1 MSGSD
6 CISQHLNILVI
17 GGGGREHALAWK
29 IAQSPLV
36 NKLYCAPGNAGTDGV
51 AVNLPIAADDVVGL
65 LAFAKQ
71 NDIGLTVVGPEAAL
85 AKGVVDAFESAG
97 LLIAGPSQKAALIE
111 GSKVFMKE
119 ILTKANIP
127 TARYE
132 VHTSKEAALSALAR
146 FGERVVIKA
155 DGLAAGKGVIV
166 AGSRAEAVEAIE
178 RMLVGREFGEA
189 GAKIILEETLDGEE
203 ASILAFCDGHNVIMM
218 PSSQD
223 HKRIGDNDTGPNT
236 GGMGAYSPAPVV
248 TPQMER
254 WVEEKIMKATLAVM
268 SAEGRPYRGILYAGL
283 MVTKDGPKVLE
294 FNARFGDPECQ
305 PLLMRMKSDIVP
317 VLMGVARGDISDI
330 RVEWSDAPAVCVVM
344 AAKGYPGDY
353 AKGSAITGLDRAGA
367 MKDVAVFHAGT
378 ARSSN
383 GQVVTNGG
391 RVLGVTAKGATI
403 AEAIELAYKAVSH
416 ISYDGAYHRKDIGGR
431 ALLR

>member
-1 MSGSD
+1 MVSN
-6 CISQHLNILVI
+6 LNILVI

-29 IAQSPLV
+29 IAQSHLV
-36 NKLYCAPGNAGTDGV
+36 NKLYCAPGNAGTEGV
-51 AVNLPIAADDVVGL
+51 AVNIPIATDDVNGL

-71 NDIGLTVVGPEAAL
+71 NSIGLTVVGPEAAL
-85 AKGVVDAFESAG
+85 AKGVVDSFESAG
-97 LLIAGPSQKAALIE
+97 LPIAGPSKKAALIE

-119 ILTKANIP
+119 MLTKANIP

-132 VHTSKEAALSALAR
+132 VHAQKDSALSALSR

-166 AGSRAEAVEAIE
+166 AGSRAEAVDAIE

-223 HKRIGDNDTGPNT
+223 HKRIGDNDAGPNT

-254 WVEEKIMKATLAVM
+254 WVEENIMKTTLSAM
-268 SAEGRPYRGILYAGL
+268 SADGRPYKGILYAGL

-317 VLMGVARGDISDI
+317 VLIGVARGDISGV
-330 RVEWSDAPAVCVVM
+330 RVEWSDDPAVCVVM
-344 AAKGYPGDY
+344 ASKGYPGEY
-353 AKGSAITGLDRAGA
+353 AKGALIHGLDRARA

-378 ARSSN
+378 AKSPN
-383 GQVVTNGG
+383 GQIVTNGG
-391 RVLGVTAKGATI
+391 RVLGVTARGATI
-403 AEAIELAYKAVSH
+403 AGAIELAYRAVSQ
-416 ISYDGAYHRKDIGGR
+416 IGFDGAYYRKDIGGR

>member
-1 MSGSD
+1 MEK
-6 CISQHLNILVI
+6 INILVI

-36 NKLYCAPGNAGTDGV
+36 NKLYCALGNVGTESV
-51 AVNLPIAADDVVGL
+51 AVNLPIAADDVNGL

-71 NDIGLTVVGPEAAL
+71 NSIGLTVVGPEAAL

-97 LLIAGPSQKAALIE
+97 LLIAGPSKNAALIE

-132 VHTSKEAALSALAR
+132 VHTQKEAALSALAR

-166 AGSRAEAVEAIE
+166 AGSRAEAVDAIE

-248 TPQMER
+248 TPPMER
-254 WVEEKIMKATLAVM
+254 WVEENIMKTTLAVM
-268 SAEGRPYRGILYAGL
+268 SNDGRPYKGILYAGL

-317 VLMGVARGDISDI
+317 VLMGVARGDISGI
-330 RVEWSDAPAVCVVM
+330 RVEWSEEPAVCVVM
-344 AAKGYPGDY
+344 AAKGYPGAY
-353 AKGSAITGLDRAGA
+353 AKGAPINGLDRAGA

-378 ARSSN
+378 AKSSD
-383 GQVVTNGG
+383 GRIVTNGG

-403 AEAIELAYKAVSH
+403 AGAIELAYRAVAQ
-416 ISYDGAYHRKDIGGR
+416 ISFDGAYHRKDIGGR